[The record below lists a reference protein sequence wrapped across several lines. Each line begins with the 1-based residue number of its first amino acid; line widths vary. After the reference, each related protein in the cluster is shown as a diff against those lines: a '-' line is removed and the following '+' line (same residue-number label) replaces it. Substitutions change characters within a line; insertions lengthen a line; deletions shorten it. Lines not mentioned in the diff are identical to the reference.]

1 MPSIWNR
8 SESHIPNITTGEEP
22 NELESRVNSISIDSQ
37 LCSRLPLAAPSDAA
51 ASTETLVGSKI
62 KGIDSAHEEIIQTH
76 PFEQC
81 FQH

>member
-1 MPSIWNR
+1 MPSVCR

-22 NELESRVNSISIDSQ
+22 NELESRVNSVSIDFQ

-51 ASTETLVGSKI
+51 ASIETLVEI
-62 KGIDSAHEEIIQTH
+62 KGMDFTHEEIIQTH
-76 PFEQC
+76 PFGQC